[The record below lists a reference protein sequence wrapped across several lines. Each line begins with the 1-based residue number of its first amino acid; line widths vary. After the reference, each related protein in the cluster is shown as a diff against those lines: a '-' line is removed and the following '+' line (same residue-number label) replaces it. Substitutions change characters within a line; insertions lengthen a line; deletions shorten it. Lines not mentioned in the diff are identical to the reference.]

1 VLKYATDAQYET
13 FERLKFVFGDRG
25 ITFTLIGAAACREYG
40 MPRLTNDLDIVV
52 VPYPDAMAA
61 LSRSGEFV
69 VVEDDCPDPTNRT
82 CTQSHTPT
90 AVNVDFLTGGI
101 RINNRCLLEGG
112 IVHDAVPI
120 PYPTGVGDIL
130 PLVELIALKISA
142 AISGRTIQRLGKRIR
157 SPEKIEQDD
166 RDVRALISVCKLR
179 RDLHLGHPIVE
190 RRYREIYDSQ

>member
-1 VLKYATDAQYET
+1 MLKYATDAQYET

-82 CTQSHTPT
+82 CTQSRAASESIIAAFWRAESSTTLFQSHIQLGLEI
-90 AVNVDFLTGGI
+90 F
-101 RINNRCLLEGG
+101 CL
-112 IVHDAVPI
+112 
-120 PYPTGVGDIL
+120 
-130 PLVELIALKISA
+130 SWN
-142 AISGRTIQRLGKRIR
+142 
-157 SPEKIEQDD
+157 
-166 RDVRALISVCKLR
+166 
-179 RDLHLGHPIVE
+179 
-190 RRYREIYDSQ
+190 